1 MGVGLKIKELRNKAG
16 LTQKDL
22 ADKLH
27 VTYQAVSRWENEDVE
42 PSIDTLKEICKIFDC
57 STDELFGIERKDK
70 SEAAE
75 DNTKVVEKVV
85 VQETKPVL
93 AVCECCNKPIYDGAE
108 INRVEETVLIK
119 HGKTR
124 HRERRQKILCK
135 ECNEIRLQKEKE
147 ENERKKQEQEKKL
160 KKRRIHSFIWP
171 GLCFALFL
179 IFSILSFSGGFQIL
193 GISFLIAAFLSYFF
207 LSVMILNNTFITEM
221 WAEIASWGFVKLSGI
236 IFEFSPDGFA
246 FLIAMKVIFWILG
259 IVLAILSISL
269 ATVVAM
275 VLSIFVYPFALR
287 RNLKGIVTE
296 EEK

>member
-22 ADKLH
+22 AGKLH

-147 ENERKKQEQEKKL
+147 ENERK
-160 KKRRIHSFIWP
+160 
-171 GLCFALFL
+171 
-179 IFSILSFSGGFQIL
+179 
-193 GISFLIAAFLSYFF
+193 
-207 LSVMILNNTFITEM
+207 N
-221 WAEIASWGFVKLSGI
+221 
-236 IFEFSPDGFA
+236 
-246 FLIAMKVIFWILG
+246 
-259 IVLAILSISL
+259 
-269 ATVVAM
+269 
-275 VLSIFVYPFALR
+275 
-287 RNLKGIVTE
+287 RNKE
-296 EEK
+296 RN

>member
-1 MGVGLKIKELRNKAG
+1 M
-16 LTQKDL
+16 
-22 ADKLH
+22 
-27 VTYQAVSRWENEDVE
+27 
-42 PSIDTLKEICKIFDC
+42 
-57 STDELFGIERKDK
+57 FGIERKDK

-75 DNTKVVEKVV
+75 DNAKVVEKVV

-221 WAEIASWGFVKLSGI
+221 WAEIASWGFVKLPGI